1 MITLH
6 HTSDD
11 QQLIANI
18 RSTLESNGYSVN
30 DQISDQTILNVII
43 LSEKAGKEGMILQSV
58 RDTISRNQQV
68 LFILKEPV
76 HLPRNFEHLPVLDFS
91 YVFNAKSLL
100 SQVET
105 LIDPNAPKPD
115 YLASVNMIKSNTR
128 LGVGVGIVVFLMF
141 VLAIIGVIS
150 GALVPEP
157 DEFAAPETQVYLTR
171 NYYIDE
177 AIALDDPELSFDEKI
192 QKARPT
198 IQPYLILTATG
209 IANFSESTH
218 YPRST
223 DEALNFP
230 ATLER
235 LSTHVQDRAAATVT
249 ALANS
254 PIQDQPI
261 DIEISP
267 TPSGE

>member
-6 HTSDD
+6 HTAHD
-11 QQLIANI
+11 QQLAGNI
-18 RSTLESNGYSVN
+18 RAALEGNGHP
-30 DQISDQTILNVII
+30 ISEEQTADTVLNIII
-43 LSEKAGKEGMILQSV
+43 LSEQAGKEGLIVESV
-58 RDTISRNQQV
+58 RNTIARNQQV

-76 HLPRNFEHLPVLDFS
+76 HLPRNVEHLPVLDFS
-91 YVFNAKSLL
+91 HQFNAKALNE
-100 SQVET
+100 QVNR
-105 LIDPNAPKPD
+105 LIAPDAPKPD
-115 YLASVNMIKSNTR
+115 YLASVNMMQSNKKLGIGITVVVLVMFGFAI
-128 LGVGVGIVVFLMF
+128 LGVIT
-141 VLAIIGVIS
+141 

-171 NYYIDE
+171 NYFIDE
-177 AIALDDPELSFDEKI
+177 AIALDDPDLSFDEKI
-192 QKARPT
+192 QQARPT

-218 YPRST
+218 YPRTT

-249 ALANS
+249 ALA
-254 PIQDQPI
+254 DQPI
-261 DIEISP
+261 EAEITP